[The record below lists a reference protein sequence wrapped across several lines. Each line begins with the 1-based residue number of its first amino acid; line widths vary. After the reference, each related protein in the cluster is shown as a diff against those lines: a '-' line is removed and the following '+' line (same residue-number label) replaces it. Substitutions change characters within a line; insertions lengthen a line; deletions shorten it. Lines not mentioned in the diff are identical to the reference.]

1 VVWSFTG
8 FTVSFRFRPSLL
20 WLWVLLTNS
29 LRFLATTFSLPR
41 YSLANLDIMW
51 FGPSNDL
58 WLVFVFDHNY
68 QLRLWV
74 LLKDSLRSPTVTF
87 HLFLL
92 RHFDSTNNLK
102 LIYFFLTN
110 LYLCFRIKI
119 SYKLGWKNLY
129 WGR

>member
-58 WLVFVFDHNY
+58 WLVFVFDRNY